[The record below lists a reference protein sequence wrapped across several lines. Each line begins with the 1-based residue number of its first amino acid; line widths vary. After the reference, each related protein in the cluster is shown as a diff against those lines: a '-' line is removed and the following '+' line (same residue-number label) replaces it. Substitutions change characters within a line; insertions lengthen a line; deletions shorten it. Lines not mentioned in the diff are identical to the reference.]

1 MDTLLYSPVSGLN
14 NSTVP
19 EFSSNEPGT
28 VQKLVP
34 TIWFNSSLIFFERSV
49 PSPYNLFLI
58 AIVRLILT

>member
-14 NSTVP
+14 NKTVP

-34 TIWFNSSLIFFERSV
+34 TI
-49 PSPYNLFLI
+49 
-58 AIVRLILT
+58 